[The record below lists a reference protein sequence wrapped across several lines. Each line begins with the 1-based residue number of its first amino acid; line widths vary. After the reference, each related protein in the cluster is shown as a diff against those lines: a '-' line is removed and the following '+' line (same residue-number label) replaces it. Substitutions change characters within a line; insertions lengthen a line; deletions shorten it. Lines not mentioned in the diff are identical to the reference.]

1 MAINI
6 GDYFSLGSK
15 NIFEVPAYQTETGT
29 GGLLV
34 ILSVIVRNIYI
45 IAAIILLIFI
55 FIGGLGMILNAGN
68 AEKQKQSSQTLSS
81 AVTGFFILFTSYWI
95 IKLIELILGVRILSL
110 TT

>member
-1 MAINI
+1 MAVNI
-6 GDYFSLGSK
+6 GDYFSLGSE
-15 NIFEVPAYQTETGT
+15 NIAKVKAYQPGT

-55 FIGGLGMILNAGN
+55 FIGGLGTILNAGN

-81 AVTGFFILFTSYWI
+81 AVTGFFILFASYWI
-95 IKLIELILGVRILSL
+95 IKLIELILGVQILTLSV
-110 TT
+110 

>member
-6 GDYFSLGSK
+6 GDYFSLGSR
-15 NIFEVPAYQTETGT
+15 NIAKVEAYQSET

-55 FIGGLGMILNAGN
+55 FIGGLGTILNAGN

-81 AVTGFFILFTSYWI
+81 AVTGFFILFASYWI
-95 IKLIELILGVRILSL
+95 IKLIELILGVQILSL
-110 TT
+110 SV